1 MATKNPYQGED
12 YDFFEAARDPETG
25 EIKREMPKA
34 APKGVNVDTPAAK
47 KAPIVTKEQLAKS
60 GFTNLRDYMNA
71 QRGLTRRDGKA
82 PVMRE
87 SVSTGRGTRAAGENV
102 APAKPAPKAAA
113 PAAKTAAPAAA
124 PAQKVEPRK
133 PLAKSEG
140 FQRQVERDE
149 AARAQR
155 KEFGRQREAEK
166 KASDK
171 ASLEALRNDPKQQEL
186 RAKRESESK
195 MSPAERSAARG
206 KKVKEFF
213 GFAKG
218 GSVSARADGIAKRG
232 KTKCKII

>member
-1 MATKNPYQGED
+1 MATKNPYQGTD

-34 APKGVNVDTPAAK
+34 APSEKKVETLSTPTAK

-60 GFTNLRDYMNA
+60 GFTNLRDYLNA

-82 PVMRE
+82 PVMRD

-102 APAKPAPKAAA
+102 APAKPA
-113 PAAKTAAPAAA
+113 AKTAAPAAA
-124 PAQKVEPRK
+124 PAKKAEPRK

-140 FQRQVERDE
+140 FQRQIERDE
-149 AARAQR
+149 AKREQR
-155 KEFGRQREAEK
+155 REFGRQRDAEK

-171 ASLEALRNDPKQQEL
+171 ASLEALRNDPKQKEL
-186 RAKRESESK
+186 RTKREADSK

-206 KKVKEFF
+206 KKLKEFL

-232 KTKCKII
+232 KTNCKMR